1 MLYSHPLAEHVRKS
15 GIMPGDTV
23 EHRNLP
29 GISLIVQTGPEKALD
44 GNNKYMVLM
53 PDGTVVPVK
62 EKNLIR

>member
-1 MLYSHPLAEHVRKS
+1 
-15 GIMPGDTV
+15 MPGDTV

-29 GISLIVQTGPEKALD
+29 GTSLIVQTGPEKALD
-44 GNNKYMVLM
+44 GSNKYMVLM